1 MPWRGIFV
9 VAAGLLTSGCIF
21 STYQIA
27 SWTVTGVSYVF
38 SGKGVGDHVLS
49 LATSKDCATFRL
61 LQAKQICVDYGS
73 DFENSW
79 VALASSW
86 KVPDVLL
93 QPDGDV
99 KDDVKNIETPAVL
112 TAFNADTPTPP
123 KPAIDTA
130 AFDTAA
136 IDTVA
141 FRTVAMTAPFDATPR
156 EAQMTRAGLDFK
168 GLVTPQAGGDAADL
182 EMSWLASAGSAPG
195 LDFGGLNPGDG
206 ALEAALNQK
215 IEVVSN
221 QKTAA
226 PALRI
231 VKSLAVVTP
240 GRPAIY
246 LVVGSFRKRANAQA
260 LRDRHT
266 GRTMQVM
273 KILADERT
281 MFRVLAGPIDTAVLT
296 KTRVD
301 IAKAGFRNA
310 WAVRLC
316 SGNLS
321 PPPCQQVLQ
330 QASLPAR

>member
-49 LATSKDCATFRL
+49 LATSQDCATFRL

-86 KVPDVLL
+86 KVPDLL
-93 QPDGDV
+93 RQPDGDV
-99 KDDVKNIETPAVL
+99 KDIEAPAVL
-112 TAFNADTPTPP
+112 TAFKADTPTLS
-123 KPAIDTA
+123 KPAGDTL
-130 AFDTAA
+130 A
-136 IDTVA
+136 IRTVA
-141 FRTVAMTAPFDATPR
+141 IRTVAIQTVAMTAPFDAPPR
-156 EAQMTRAGLDFK
+156 EVQTARAGLDFK
-168 GLVTPQAGGDAADL
+168 GLVTPQTRVDAGDL
-182 EMSWLASAGSAPG
+182 EVSWLASAGSAPG
-195 LDFGGLNPGDG
+195 LDFGSLNPGDG
-206 ALEAALNQK
+206 ALEAVSNQK

-226 PALRI
+226 PVLRI
-231 VKSLAVVTP
+231 VKSLAVVAP

-246 LVVGSFRKRANAQA
+246 LVLGSFRNRANAQA

-273 KILADERT
+273 KILADDRT

-296 KTRVD
+296 RARVD

-321 PPPCQQVLQ
+321 PPPCEPVLQ